1 MPLRSAGTSTA
12 AKEEQKNL
20 IVGMSMPTLVR
31 CSTAQRCLLPFLK
44 VAYLIQCP
52 LTICSALY
60 QACIQYTNLSRT
72 WVIQW
77 WHFFY
82 CRQNLHGP
90 LRGLEPG
97 AVRDDGQHPAVP
109 GLGAEPTHRQ
119 VLGEP
124 HPHSAIGYGLY
135 AEWCLTFFPN
145 ATLPIIPCNICQQNC
160 FSNTSIFF

>member
-20 IVGMSMPTLVR
+20 IVGMAMPTLVR
-31 CSTAQRCLLPFLK
+31 CSTARRCLLPFLN
-44 VAYLIQCP
+44 VAYLIECP

-60 QACIQYTNLSRT
+60 QASIQFTNFSRV
-72 WVIQW
+72 VIQW
-77 WHFFY
+77 WHIFC

-90 LRGLEPG
+90 LRRLEPG

-135 AEWCLTFFPN
+135 AEWCLNFFSECNSPDH
-145 ATLPIIPCNICQQNC
+145 TLQYLPAELFFQN
-160 FSNTSIFF
+160 